1 MFAQHEGEGETM
13 SRRKSQVS
21 RRHMLK
27 SGAAALGGGAAL
39 LTAGGALDAA
49 APPGQAPAVVTG
61 TQTGRRFRGLVRH
74 ANTLDVQDMRLLPID
89 PRQVVIRSLAVAPC
103 YTIVRGALGTNT
115 VRRAEVPNH
124 CGFGVVEAIGA
135 DVRRVQVGDR
145 VVVAGTSQ
153 CGQCYQCLQG
163 RPDYCQF
170 TFFSNAPG
178 VEPFP
183 PFAQFAD
190 GTPIYAQAGIGGMS
204 EVMTAFEEY
213 CVPVFT
219 DLPAAQLTLLGDQLA
234 SGFAAGHADMHFQ
247 PGSDVVVFGAGPVG
261 LGAVQAGRVMGA
273 GQVIVVD
280 PIKYRREFAMK
291 LGATTTLDAV
301 AEGDGIVERIRE
313 LCRGANDRR
322 FAGGVTWGRAGNAV
336 MGRGADFVVEAAG
349 FQSFPPKVEAQPDP
363 TNVKTVQQAWDCTR
377 MGGHVMLMGFTL
389 QPVSFPG
396 ASLALLGRTIHPGQQ
411 GGLHVMRDIPRY
423 VKLIERG
430 VIDATSVITR
440 RYTLAESR
448 QAVQDTADRTIITGV
463 IEFT

>member
-1 MFAQHEGEGETM
+1 MENRSTQ
-13 SRRKSQVS
+13 KSNLT
-21 RRHMLK
+21 RRHLLK

-39 LTAGGALDAA
+39 LAGTPVAA
-49 APPGQAPAVVTG
+49 AAQAPGVITG

-74 ANTLDVQDMRLLPID
+74 SNTLDIQEMRLLAID
-89 PRQVVIRSLAVAPC
+89 PRQVVIRSMAVAPC
-103 YTIVRGALGTNT
+103 YTIVRGALATNAI
-115 VRRAEVPNH
+115 RRAEVPNH
-124 CGFGVVEAIGA
+124 CGFGVVEAVGA
-135 DVRRVQVGDR
+135 QVRRVQIGDR

-153 CGQCYQCLQG
+153 CGQCYQCLHG

-170 TFFSNAPG
+170 TFFSNAQG

-183 PFAQFAD
+183 PFAEFLD
-190 GTPIYAQAGIGGMS
+190 GTPVYAQAGIGGMS

-213 CVPVFT
+213 CVPVFS

-234 SGFAAGHADMHFQ
+234 SGFAAGHADMQFE

-280 PIKYRREFAMK
+280 PIKYRREFSMK
-291 LGATTTLDAV
+291 LGATTTLDPN

-313 LCRGANDRR
+313 LCRGPNDRR
-322 FAGGVTWGRAGNAV
+322 FAGGVSWGRAANAV
-336 MGRGADFVVEAAG
+336 ISRGADFVVEAAG
-349 FQSFPPKVEAQPDP
+349 LQTMPPRVEAQPDP

-377 MGGHVMLMGFTL
+377 AGGHVMLMGFTL

-396 ASLALLGRTIHPGQQ
+396 ASLALFGRTIHPGQQ

-430 VIDATSVITR
+430 IIDATSVITK
-440 RYTLAESR
+440 RYTFAESR
-448 QAVQDTADRTIITGV
+448 QAIQDTADRTIITGV

>member
-1 MFAQHEGEGETM
+1 MDNRS
-13 SRRKSQVS
+13 SRR
-21 RRHMLK
+21 RRLTRRDVLK
-27 SGAAALGGGAAL
+27 SGATALGGSAVMLTGAPAP
-39 LTAGGALDAA
+39 GGEAA
-49 APPGQAPAVVTG
+49 QAAQAPAVLTG
-61 TQTGRRFRGLVRH
+61 TQTGRTFKGLVRH
-74 ANTLDVQDMRLLPID
+74 SNTLDIQDMRLLPTD
-89 PRQVVIRSLAVAPC
+89 PRQVVIRSTAVAPC
-103 YTIVRGALGTNT
+103 YTIVRGALSTNT
-115 VRRAEVPNH
+115 IPRAEVPNH
-124 CGFGVVEAIGA
+124 CGFGVVEAVGA
-135 DVRRVQVGDR
+135 QVRRVQVGDR

-183 PFAQFAD
+183 PFAQLLD
-190 GTPIYAQAGIGGMS
+190 GTPVYAQAGIGGMS

-273 GQVIVVD
+273 GQIIVVD
-280 PIKYRREFAMK
+280 PIRYRREFAVKM
-291 LGATTTLDAV
+291 GATTTLDPV
-301 AEGDGIVERIRE
+301 AEGDGIVERVRE
-313 LCRGANDRR
+313 LCRGPNDRR
-322 FAGGVTWGRAGNAV
+322 FAGGVSWGRAGNAA
-336 MGRGADFVVEAAG
+336 MSRGADFVVEAAG
-349 FQSFPPKVEAQPDP
+349 FQSVPPKVEAQPDP
-363 TNVKTVQQAWDCTR
+363 TNVKTVLHAWDSTR
-377 MGGHVMLMGFTL
+377 AGGHVMLMGFTL
-389 QPVSFPG
+389 QPVPFPG

-430 VIDATSVITR
+430 VIDATSVITK

-448 QAVQDTADRTIITGV
+448 QAVQDTGDRTIITGV
-463 IEFT
+463 IEFA